1 MHRVKITTPEKL
13 IPKVSVSGA
22 QADIMTARGLRTF
35 KVTRQGAPENS
46 HYLIHHGCSVCSL
59 TTILNNYTE
68 KYRDYTAQQVHD
80 EVEKAILG
88 FVSPVMPVTL
98 YGISKILKE
107 NGIPCTYIDIYKRKE
122 AYVDILT
129 HLYSGRPVLLITKN
143 RNLISGEVDHKWAGS
158 VHCMPL
164 LGMTDTG
171 KVIVADSAN
180 RAWAGEYQRFKLG
193 DLKDLLRHA
202 FSSRCHLHTNYWSG
216 MPFCGGYI
224 KIEK

>member
-88 FVSPVMPVTL
+88 FVSPVMIANEL
-98 YGISKILKE
+98 IL
-107 NGIPCTYIDIYKRKE
+107 
-122 AYVDILT
+122 A
-129 HLYSGRPVLLITKN
+129 
-143 RNLISGEVDHKWAGS
+143 
-158 VHCMPL
+158 
-164 LGMTDTG
+164 
-171 KVIVADSAN
+171 IV
-180 RAWAGEYQRFKLG
+180 
-193 DLKDLLRHA
+193 
-202 FSSRCHLHTNYWSG
+202 
-216 MPFCGGYI
+216 
-224 KIEK
+224 